1 MGISYWGVKSW
12 PKEFFSKNLKYW
24 KHIVL
29 ETQDI
34 YLHII
39 PKLKKS
45 IIISILVVVVSR
57 IKTPLFIIRFLN
69 MWIMVC
75 SVHSL
80 IIEFECHLEVF
91 EVRFQGIAFQSIIFR
106 PCTNHVTFNVFK
118 IELFTLGKIHFSGS
132 IKVKP
137 AFKKNCYI
145 IKYFENCGKFRC
157 KYLSV

>member
-12 PKEFFSKNLKYW
+12 SKEFFSKNLKYW

-45 IIISILVVVVSR
+45 IIISILVVVSR

-69 MWIMVC
+69 MWIMIC

-137 AFKKNCYI
+137 AFKKI
-145 IKYFENCGKFRC
+145 VR
-157 KYLSV
+157 LSILKIVANFDVSICHCRK